1 GSTTASGSAPVAT
14 RLEKAS
20 LIIPTVP
27 QYGSRYTCL
36 LLPSVVIASVRLLG
50 SLRMA
55 LSACPGLM
63 IVRSPTSK
71 SYWRHIHAR
80 LQMFGLP
87 RSASRV
93 ALRSSGI
100 WGSGGAD
107 NSSMYG
113 GFAVGRGA

>member
-1 GSTTASGSAPVAT
+1 MGIGSGPVGT

-20 LIIPTVP
+20 LTIPAVP

-50 SLRMA
+50 SLGMA

-71 SYWRHIHAR
+71 SYWRYIHAR

-87 RSASRV
+87 RSANRV
-93 ALRSSGI
+93 ALRSEERR
-100 WGSGGAD
+100 
-107 NSSMYG
+107 
-113 GFAVGRGA
+113 VGKECRSW

>member
-1 GSTTASGSAPVAT
+1 FFEGPEDLGVAVVSVLKVVDNGDWLGPCSDEVGESLAENSNRSPVWA
-14 RLEKAS
+14 
-20 LIIPTVP
+20 
-27 QYGSRYTCL
+27 RYACL

-71 SYWRHIHAR
+71 SYWRYIHAR

-87 RSASRV
+87 RSANRV

-100 WGSGGAD
+100 
-107 NSSMYG
+107 
-113 GFAVGRGA
+113 